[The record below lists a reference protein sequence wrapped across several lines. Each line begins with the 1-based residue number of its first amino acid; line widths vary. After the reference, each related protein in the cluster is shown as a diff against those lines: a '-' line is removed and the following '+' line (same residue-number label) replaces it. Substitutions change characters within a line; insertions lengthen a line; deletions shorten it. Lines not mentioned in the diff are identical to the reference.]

1 MEIIQRPLRVIA
13 HVDLDA
19 FFCSVEV
26 LQDPSIKDKPLVV
39 GGKSDQRGVVAAA
52 SYPARKFG
60 IHSAMSMYQA
70 EKRCPD
76 LIIKPPRFKAYKTYS
91 RIVMGIL
98 RNVSPVIQQVSVDEA
113 YLDLTQQIDH
123 WSIAESKL
131 RALQRKISRDIG
143 LSASIGLGTNKMI
156 AKIAS
161 DMEKPNGFTVVPPDT
176 EKRFLEPLSVS
187 KIPGIGPKTV
197 NKLAGLKVKTVK
209 DLAQISEIE
218 LAEKFG
224 KWGRD
229 MYRWARGIDDRSVH
243 EGHEAKSI
251 STERT
256 FNIDIS
262 EHAELTTILQRLSG
276 QVSRQLQ
283 KEGYRG
289 RTVSVKVRYADFETY
304 TRQVSLN
311 KYTDLENDI
320 YQAAIELF
328 DKSWIAGSPLRLLG
342 VGVSNFA
349 TPEQQLSL
357 NI

>member
-1 MEIIQRPLRVIA
+1 
-13 HVDLDA
+13 
-19 FFCSVEV
+19 
-26 LQDPSIKDKPLVV
+26 
-39 GGKSDQRGVVAAA
+39 
-52 SYPARKFG
+52 
-60 IHSAMSMYQA
+60 
-70 EKRCPD
+70 
-76 LIIKPPRFKAYKTYS
+76 
-91 RIVMGIL
+91 MGIL

-113 YLDLTQQIDH
+113 YLDLTQHIDH

-131 RALQRKISRDIG
+131 RAVQRKISRDIG

-161 DMEKPNGFTVVPPDT
+161 DMEKPNGFTVVPPGT
-176 EKRFLEPLSVS
+176 EKRFLEPLLVS

-197 NKLAGLKVKTVK
+197 NKLTGIKVTTVK
-209 DLAQISEIE
+209 DLAQISEIK

-229 MYRWARGIDDRSVH
+229 MYRWARGIDDRIVH

-256 FNIDIS
+256 FSIDIS
-262 EHAELTTILQRLSG
+262 EHTELTTILQRLSG

-283 KEGYRG
+283 KEGFRG

-328 DKSWIAGSPLRLLG
+328 DKSWIVGSPLRLLG

-357 NI
+357 DI

>member
-1 MEIIQRPLRVIA
+1 MENIKTQPRAII

-26 LQDPSIKDKPLVV
+26 LQDPSLKDKPLVV

-98 RNVSPVIQQVSVDEA
+98 RNASPVIQQVSVDEA
-113 YLDLTQQIDH
+113 YLDLTQQIEQ
-123 WSIAESKL
+123 WSRAESKL
-131 RALQRKISRDIG
+131 RAVQRKISRDIG
-143 LSASIGLGTNKMI
+143 LSASVGLGTNKMI

-161 DMEKPNGFTVVPPDT
+161 DLEKPNGFTIVPPGT
-176 EKRFLEPLSVS
+176 ERTFLEPLLVN

-209 DLAQISEIE
+209 DLVQVSEIE

-229 MYRWARGIDDRSVH
+229 MYRWARGIDDRIVH
-243 EGHEAKSI
+243 EGHE
-251 STERT
+251 
-256 FNIDIS
+256 
-262 EHAELTTILQRLSG
+262 
-276 QVSRQLQ
+276 
-283 KEGYRG
+283 
-289 RTVSVKVRYADFETY
+289 
-304 TRQVSLN
+304 
-311 KYTDLENDI
+311 
-320 YQAAIELF
+320 
-328 DKSWIAGSPLRLLG
+328 
-342 VGVSNFA
+342 
-349 TPEQQLSL
+349 
-357 NI
+357 